1 MHEPFTRMLLNKKH
15 VSRLRNRS
23 HTAEPSLVNGEMPT
37 NGFLYFP
44 FPYALSW
51 VSLSRWGCLTS

>member
-1 MHEPFTRMLLNKKH
+1 MHKSFTRMLLNKKH

-23 HTAEPSLVNGEMPT
+23 HTSEQSFVNDEMST

-51 VSLSRWGCLTS
+51 VSCLDRAV